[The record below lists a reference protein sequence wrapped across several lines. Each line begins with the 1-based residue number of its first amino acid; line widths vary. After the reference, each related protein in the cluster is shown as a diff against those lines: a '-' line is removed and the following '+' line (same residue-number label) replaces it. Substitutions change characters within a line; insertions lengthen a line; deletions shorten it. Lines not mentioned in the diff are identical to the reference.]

1 MRQLGVRLTANAK
14 NPTGAGALEVM
25 EMDTS
30 ESVFW
35 QRVILIVFLVP
46 YFIVIAISAIH
57 TWKQQ
62 RSELLRKATQHLKK
76 TG

>member
-1 MRQLGVRLTANAK
+1 
-14 NPTGAGALEVM
+14 
-25 EMDTS
+25 MDTS

-46 YFIVIAISAIH
+46 YFIGIGFSAYYA
-57 TWKQQ
+57 WKQQ
-62 RSELLRKATQHLKK
+62 RSELVRKATEHLKK

>member
-1 MRQLGVRLTANAK
+1 LSSSGLPQAASKAHRSRGK
-14 NPTGAGALEVM
+14 LEVT

-46 YFIVIAISAIH
+46 YFIGIGISAIH

>member
-1 MRQLGVRLTANAK
+1 MNL
-14 NPTGAGALEVM
+14 
-25 EMDTS
+25 S
-30 ESVFW
+30 ESLFW
-35 QRVILIVFLVP
+35 QHVILIVFLVP
-46 YFIVIAISAIH
+46 YFIGIGMSAIY